1 MPIGEPV
8 YVLIRYDNADGFVT
22 VGVYDS
28 VFAAQ
33 AAEEAT
39 GVTWDK
45 PYEGESCW
53 SARCNARDEF
63 LAISRHIIEGASWR
77 FVLEGDEEPF

>member
-8 YVLIRYDNADGFVT
+8 YVLIRYDNTDGFVT

-33 AAEEAT
+33 AAEDA
-39 GVTWDK
+39 GLTWEQ
-45 PYEGESCW
+45 PYAGESCW
-53 SARCNARDEF
+53 SARCDARDEF
-63 LAISRHIIEGASWR
+63 LAISRHVIEGASR
-77 FVLEGDEEPF
+77 GSVLDDEPF